1 MSRSLLR
8 STQHDPSAA
17 TWRPRHATPA
27 LVRPTDSTEA
37 SVAHRDAASDVF
49 LRMNAHSETNSDV
62 HQTRDGTPLV
72 SAAAHWGIQCSSRV
86 SERGQI
92 QDLDDKARPSPTR
105 QE

>member
-1 MSRSLLR
+1 MSRSCSDPL
-8 STQHDPSAA
+8 STTRRLPRGGHARAGPAA
-17 TWRPRHATPA
+17 
-27 LVRPTDSTEA
+27 PTDSTEA

-49 LRMNAHSETNSDV
+49 LRMNAHSETNSDL